1 MKQLHFQW
9 EELLVMESSQVH
21 TDARNVR
28 ARSCQRNE
36 LPSTMLRILAR
47 TRSTGAG
54 FRSKT
59 SPIAISSSGWKKNES
74 LGRYVRQH
82 FLSSSACFSADV
94 FMTRDWK
101 RRYAREY
108 IYIYIF
114 LFSSLAKKKK
124 KKKKTK
130 SRYSF
135 SYLFH
140 YFRFP
145 YLYIFLIMTLSW
157 NISIIDSKL

>member
-1 MKQLHFQW
+1 
-9 EELLVMESSQVH
+9 MESSQVH

-47 TRSTGAG
+47 TRPTGAG

-59 SPIAISSSGWKKNES
+59 SPIAISSRARKKNES

-82 FLSSSACFSADV
+82 FLSSSARFSADV

-101 RRYAREY
+101 RRYKHEY
-108 IYIYIF
+108 IYF
-114 LFSSLAKKKK
+114 SLLFSKKKK
-124 KKKKTK
+124 KKKKK
-130 SRYSF
+130 SPYSF
-135 SYLFH
+135 SYLF
-140 YFRFP
+140 YYSFDF
-145 YLYIFLIMTLSW
+145 YIFLFRDTILKY
-157 NISIIDSKL
+157 IDY

>member
-1 MKQLHFQW
+1 
-9 EELLVMESSQVH
+9 MESSQVH

-108 IYIYIF
+108 IYIF
-114 LFSSLAKKKK
+114 FSSLPLRRRRRRKRRRSLVIVFHIYSITSDFHIFISSWSWHYLEIYRLLIQNYKNNWNREENEKKE
-124 KKKKTK
+124 
-130 SRYSF
+130 
-135 SYLFH
+135 
-140 YFRFP
+140 P
-145 YLYIFLIMTLSW
+145 
-157 NISIIDSKL
+157 